1 MCLAVPGKILS
12 IQGEDLMRSGKI
24 SFSGVVKEVNLAY
37 LPEAQIGDY
46 AIIHAGVA
54 IATVDPEEAE
64 QTLLDLQEI
73 STTIDKTR

>member
-1 MCLAVPGKILS
+1 MCLAVPGKIIS

-37 LPEAQIGDY
+37 LPEAQVGDY

-54 IATVDPEEAE
+54 IATVDPEAAE
-64 QTLLDLQEI
+64 QTLRDLQEI
-73 STTIDKTR
+73 

>member
-1 MCLAVPGKILS
+1 
-12 IQGEDLMRSGKI
+12 
-24 SFSGVVKEVNLAY
+24 
-37 LPEAQIGDY
+37 
-46 AIIHAGVA
+46 VA